1 MRDFVQEYSPCCTS
15 KGSAIIA
22 HNCDRCY
29 FCRGQICFIEYLT
42 KRVTKRLLGRFWDV
56 CGAFVSHH
64 IYRGKMMGTKR
75 YLLIAAHVLILL
87 AAGTMITSANPIL
100 VAEVDGGNFAYD
112 TLQNTSNL
120 TDEQIL
126 RLLDEDRYDELKY
139 LLDRDKDGIAD
150 GTEVEVIEFIERIS
164 IVIATKAYVKTYLE
178 SRKPDYSPGQI

>member
-1 MRDFVQEYSPCCTS
+1 
-15 KGSAIIA
+15 
-22 HNCDRCY
+22 
-29 FCRGQICFIEYLT
+29 
-42 KRVTKRLLGRFWDV
+42 
-56 CGAFVSHH
+56 
-64 IYRGKMMGTKR
+64 MGTKR